1 MDEVLDFVSAFDGK
15 ILYVIFAIQCC
26 VVFLGF
32 PVLLCSCSSA
42 NKRRNLS
49 YTKFMIKWT
58 LLSYMGKWMMDT
70 YEIVEV
76 QMEQDNTGQA
86 AFDPYK
92 LLHINNNGDFNTTL
106 MYHEFDRLANKYH
119 PNVVRAKNEQ

>member
-1 MDEVLDFVSAFDGK
+1 MDEVLDFVAAFDGK

-49 YTKFMIKWT
+49 YTKFMI
-58 LLSYMGKWMMDT
+58 
-70 YEIVEV
+70 
-76 QMEQDNTGQA
+76 
-86 AFDPYK
+86 
-92 LLHINNNGDFNTTL
+92 
-106 MYHEFDRLANKYH
+106 
-119 PNVVRAKNEQ
+119 